1 MYLHK
6 IQSEYKRVRI
16 KRDLFP
22 SEPIRKGTLFVY
34 ILFVSTFAY
43 IKNIHQMRMINITC
57 ENTQK
62 DYEIEL
68 GTTLRDVKKMVFP
81 QNHNHILGA
90 LVNNQLQDLQFVVM
104 NPFRVNFIDVTTLDG
119 YSIYSRSLIFVLYQ
133 AVAQLF
139 PKKTFRA
146 EYFIS
151 NGIFC
156 RIINKD
162 IILTPE
168 SISQIRV
175 KMQEII
181 TNDFPIVREE
191 IPTDEAIRIFQQRGL
206 RDKAELMETRGRLYT
221 SLYYLNGLPDYFY
234 GTLAPSTG
242 CLQTFGLEPYKDG
255 MLLRLP
261 NRSHPSELYPLIPQ
275 NKLFQVFSEHK
286 RWGKILE
293 VSDMGHLNKIVEQK
307 FAGPMIKISEALHE
321 KKISQIADKIKARQ
335 KKVKVIL
342 IAGPSSS
349 GKTTFGKRLAIQLMV
364 NGIKPVNLSLDNYFV
379 NREMTPRDE
388 KGEYDYESIDALDI
402 VTFTDNIQRLLK
414 GEEVEIPKF
423 SFETGQRYYDGE
435 KLKISRNNVII
446 VEGIHGLNPKLTHL
460 LPPEALFKIFVSAL
474 TSISIDNHNLIN
486 PTDNRL
492 IRRMVRDYKY
502 RNYSAL
508 DTLKRWESVLLG
520 EQKHIVPYQEEAD
533 AMFNS
538 ALIYELGALKTQ
550 AEPLLRE
557 VTQQHPEHSKALR
570 LLKFFSYIRAVPTRE
585 IPPTSIIRE
594 FLGGSSFKY

>member
-1 MYLHK
+1 MK
-6 IQSEYKRVRI
+6 
-16 KRDLFP
+16 
-22 SEPIRKGTLFVY
+22 T
-34 ILFVSTFAY
+34 
-43 IKNIHQMRMINITC
+43 IHITC
-57 ENTQK
+57 ENTRQ

-68 GTTLRDVKKMVFP
+68 GTTLRDVKKIVFP
-81 QNHNHILGA
+81 ENHNHILGA

-104 NPFRVNFIDVTTLDG
+104 NPLRVNFIDVTTLDG
-119 YSIYSRSLIFVLYQ
+119 YSIYSRSLIFVLYK
-133 AVAQLF
+133 AVSMLF
-139 PKKTFRA
+139 PKKTLRA

-156 RIINKD
+156 RLVNKE

-168 SISQIRV
+168 IIGQLEN

-181 TNDFPIVREE
+181 AGDYPISREE
-191 IPTDEAIRIFQQRGL
+191 LPTDEAVRIFRKRGL
-206 RDKAELMETRGRLYT
+206 KDKAELMETRGRIYT
-221 SLYYLNGLPDYFY
+221 SLYYLDELPDYFY
-234 GTLAPSTG
+234 GTLAPSTS
-242 CLQTFGLEPYKDG
+242 CLKTFKLLPYKDG
-255 MLLRLP
+255 MLLQLP
-261 NRSHPSELYPLIPQ
+261 NRAHPLEVLPAIPQ
-275 NKLFQVFSEHK
+275 DKLFQVFSEQK

-293 VSDMGHLNKIVEQK
+293 VTDIGHLNKIVEQK

-349 GKTTFGKRLAIQLMV
+349 GKTTFSKRLAIQLMV
-364 NGIKPVNLSLDNYFV
+364 NGIKPINLSLDNYFV
-379 NREMTPRDE
+379 NRELTPRDE
-388 KGEYDYESIDALDI
+388 KGEYDYECIDALDI
-402 VTFTDNIQRLLK
+402 ATFTDNIQRMMK

-435 KLKISRNNVII
+435 KLKITRSNVII
-446 VEGIHGLNPKLTHL
+446 VEGIHGLNPKLTQL
-460 LPPEALFKIFVSAL
+460 LPQESLFKIFVSAL

-486 PTDNRL
+486 PADNRL

-533 AMFNS
+533 AIFNS

-585 IPPTSIIRE
+585 IPPTSILRE

>member
-1 MYLHK
+1 MK
-6 IQSEYKRVRI
+6 TI
-16 KRDLFP
+16 
-22 SEPIRKGTLFVY
+22 T
-34 ILFVSTFAY
+34 
-43 IKNIHQMRMINITC
+43 ITC
-57 ENTQK
+57 ENTGQ
-62 DYEIEL
+62 DYEIEP
-68 GTTLRDVKKMVFP
+68 GTTLREVKKIIFP
-81 QNHNHILGA
+81 ENHDNILGA
-90 LVNNQLQDLQFVVM
+90 LVNNQLQDLQFIVM
-104 NPFRVNFIDVTTLDG
+104 TPLVVNFIDVTTLDG
-119 YSIYSRSLIFVLYQ
+119 YSIYSRTLIFVLYK
-133 AVAQLF
+133 AITELF
-139 PKKTFRA
+139 PKKTLRA

-156 RIINKD
+156 RMVNKD
-162 IILTPE
+162 LILTPA
-168 SISQIRV
+168 QIDRI
-175 KMQEII
+175 KDRMQEII
-181 TNDFPIVREE
+181 EQDYPITREE
-191 IPTDEAIRIFQQRGL
+191 IPTHQVVCLFRKRGL
-206 RDKAELMETRGRLYT
+206 KDKAELMETRGKLFT

-234 GTLAPSTG
+234 GTLAPSTR
-242 CLQTFGLEPYKDG
+242 CLKVFGLDPYKEG

-261 NRSHPSELYPLIPQ
+261 NRAQPTELLPLLPQ
-275 NKLFQVFSEHK
+275 DKLYQVFSEYK
-286 RWGKILE
+286 RWQKILE
-293 VSDMGHLNKIVEQK
+293 VTDIGHLNKIIEK
-307 FAGPMIKISEALHE
+307 RYSGPVIKISEALHE
-321 KKISQIADKIKARQ
+321 KKISQIADKIKNRR

-364 NGIKPVNLSLDNYFV
+364 NGIKPINLSLDNYFV
-379 NREMTPRDE
+379 NREETPRDE
-388 KGEYDYESIDALDI
+388 KGEYDYECIDALDI
-402 VTFTDNIQRLLK
+402 TTFTDNVQRLMK

-435 KLKISRNNVII
+435 KLKLSKNNVLI
-446 VEGIHGLNPKLTHL
+446 VEGIHGLNPKLTQL
-460 LPPEALFKIFVSAL
+460 LPPESLFKIFVSAL

-508 DTLKRWESVLLG
+508 DTLKRWESVLNG
-520 EQKHIVPYQEEAD
+520 ELKHIIPYQEEAD
-533 AMFNS
+533 AIFNS

-557 VTQQHPEHSKALR
+557 VTEQHPEHSKALR

>member
-1 MYLHK
+1 MK
-6 IQSEYKRVRI
+6 A
-16 KRDLFP
+16 
-22 SEPIRKGTLFVY
+22 T
-34 ILFVSTFAY
+34 
-43 IKNIHQMRMINITC
+43 IHITC
-57 ENTQK
+57 ENTHQ
-62 DYEIEL
+62 DYEVEL
-68 GTTLRDVKKMVFP
+68 GTTLRDVKKIVFP
-81 QNHNHILGA
+81 ENHNHILGA

-104 NPFRVNFIDVTTLDG
+104 NPLRVNFIDVTTLDG

-133 AVAQLF
+133 AVSQLF
-139 PKKTFRA
+139 PKKTLRA

-156 RIINKD
+156 RIVNKEVM
-162 IILTPE
+162 LTPE
-168 SISQIRV
+168 LISQLRDR
-175 KMQEII
+175 MQEII
-181 TNDFPIVREE
+181 TNDYPIVREK
-191 IPTDEAIRIFQQRGL
+191 IPTDEAVRIFKKRGL
-206 RDKAELMETRGRLYT
+206 KDKADLMETRGKLFT
-221 SLYYLNGLPDYFY
+221 SLYYLNDLSDYFY
-234 GTLAPSTG
+234 GTLAPSTS
-242 CLQTFGLEPYKDG
+242 CLKVFGLIPYKDG
-255 MLLRLP
+255 MLLQMPDRSNPSVLLP
-261 NRSHPSELYPLIPQ
+261 AIPQ
-275 NKLFQVFSEHK
+275 DKLFQIFSENK
-286 RWGKILE
+286 RWSKVLE
-293 VSDMGHLNKIVEQK
+293 ITDIGHLNKMVELK
-307 FAGPMIKISEALHE
+307 YTSPMIKISEALHE

-342 IAGPSSS
+342 ISGPSSS
-349 GKTTFGKRLAIQLMV
+349 GKTTFGKRLAVQLMV

-379 NREMTPRDE
+379 NREDTPRDE
-388 KGEYDYESIDALDI
+388 KGEYDYESVDALDI
-402 VTFTDNIQRLLK
+402 ATFTENMQCLMR

-474 TSISIDNHNLIN
+474 TSIAIDNHNLIN

-508 DTLKRWESVLLG
+508 DTLKRWESVLTG

-538 ALIYELGALKTQ
+538 ALVYELGALKTQ

>member
-1 MYLHK
+1 M
-6 IQSEYKRVRI
+6 
-16 KRDLFP
+16 
-22 SEPIRKGTLFVY
+22 
-34 ILFVSTFAY
+34 
-43 IKNIHQMRMINITC
+43 KNITITC
-57 ENTQK
+57 ENTGQ
-62 DYEIEL
+62 DYEIEP
-68 GTTLRDVKKMVFP
+68 GTTLREVKKIIFP
-81 QNHNHILGA
+81 ENHDNILGA
-90 LVNNQLQDLQFVVM
+90 LVNNQLQDLQFIVM
-104 NPFRVNFIDVTTLDG
+104 TPLVVNFIDVTTLDG
-119 YSIYSRSLIFVLYQ
+119 YSIYSRTLIFVLYK
-133 AVAQLF
+133 AITELF
-139 PKKTFRA
+139 PKKTLRA

-156 RIINKD
+156 RIVNKD
-162 IILTPE
+162 LILTPA
-168 SISQIRV
+168 QIDRIKD

-181 TNDFPIVREE
+181 EQDYPITREE
-191 IPTDEAIRIFQQRGL
+191 IPTNQVVHLFRKRGL
-206 RDKAELMETRGRLYT
+206 KDKAELMETRGRLFT
-221 SLYYLNGLPDYFY
+221 SLYYLDGLPDYFY
-234 GTLAPSTG
+234 GTLAPSTR
-242 CLQTFGLEPYKDG
+242 CLKVFGLDPYKEG

-261 NRSHPSELYPLIPQ
+261 NRAQPAELLPVLPQ
-275 NKLFQVFSEHK
+275 DKLYQVFSEYK
-286 RWGKILE
+286 RWQKILE
-293 VSDMGHLNKIVEQK
+293 VTDIGHLNKTIEKK
-307 FAGPMIKISEALHE
+307 FSGPVIKISEALHE
-321 KKISQIADKIKARQ
+321 KKISQIADKIKNRR

-364 NGIKPVNLSLDNYFV
+364 NGIKPINLSLDNYFV
-379 NREMTPRDE
+379 NRDETPRDE
-388 KGEYDYESIDALDI
+388 KGEYDYECIDALDI
-402 VTFTDNIQRLLK
+402 ATFTDNVQRLMK

-435 KLKISRNNVII
+435 KLKLSKNNVLI
-446 VEGIHGLNPKLTHL
+446 VEGIHGLNPKLTQL
-460 LPPEALFKIFVSAL
+460 LPPESLFKIFVSAL

-508 DTLKRWESVLLG
+508 DTLKRWESVLNG
-520 EQKHIVPYQEEAD
+520 ELKHIIPYQEEAD
-533 AMFNS
+533 AIFNS

-557 VTQQHPEHSKALR
+557 VTEQHPEHSKALR

>member
-1 MYLHK
+1 MKTIY
-6 IQSEYKRVRI
+6 
-16 KRDLFP
+16 
-22 SEPIRKGTLFVY
+22 
-34 ILFVSTFAY
+34 
-43 IKNIHQMRMINITC
+43 ITC
-57 ENTQK
+57 ENTHQ
-62 DYEIEL
+62 DYEIEM
-68 GTTLRDVKKMVFP
+68 GTTLRDAKKIIFP
-81 QNHNHILGA
+81 ENHNHILGA
-90 LVNNQLQDLQFVVM
+90 LINNQLQDLQYVIM
-104 NPFRVNFIDVTTLDG
+104 TSLRVNFIDVTTLDG
-119 YSIYSRSLIFVLYQ
+119 YSIYSRSLIFVLYK
-133 AVAQLF
+133 AVTELF
-139 PKKTFRA
+139 PKKTLRA

-156 RIINKD
+156 RIVNKD
-162 IILTPE
+162 IIVTPE
-168 SISQIRV
+168 VVEQIKA

-181 TNDFPIVREE
+181 ANDYPIMREE
-191 IPTDEAIRIFQQRGL
+191 IPTDEAVRIFRKRGL
-206 RDKAELMETRGRLYT
+206 KDKADLMETRGKLYT
-221 SLYYLNGLPDYFY
+221 SLFYLNDLPDYFY

-242 CLQTFGLEPYKDG
+242 CLKTFGLQPYKDG
-255 MLLRLP
+255 MLLQLPDRLQ
-261 NRSHPSELYPLIPQ
+261 PSQVLPVIPQ
-275 NKLFQVFSEHK
+275 DKLYQVFSEYK

-293 VSDMGHLNKIVEQK
+293 VTDIGHLNKVVEQK
-307 FAGPMIKISEALHE
+307 HSGPMIKISEALHE

-364 NGIKPVNLSLDNYFV
+364 NGIKPINLSLDNYFV
-379 NREMTPRDE
+379 DRELTPRDE
-388 KGEYDYESIDALDI
+388 KGEYDYECIDALDI
-402 VTFTDNIQRLLK
+402 ATFTDNMQRLMN

-435 KLKISRNNVII
+435 KFKISKNNVII
-446 VEGIHGLNPKLTHL
+446 VEGIHGLNPKLTQL
-460 LPPEALFKIFVSAL
+460 LPQESLFKIFVSAL
-474 TSISIDNHNLIN
+474 TSIAIDNHNLIN

-492 IRRMVRDYKY
+492 LRRMVRDYKY

-585 IPPTSIIRE
+585 VPPTSIIRE

>member
-1 MYLHK
+1 MK
-6 IQSEYKRVRI
+6 
-16 KRDLFP
+16 
-22 SEPIRKGTLFVY
+22 T
-34 ILFVSTFAY
+34 
-43 IKNIHQMRMINITC
+43 INITC
-57 ENTQK
+57 ENTQQ
-62 DYEIEL
+62 DYEVEL
-68 GTTLRDVKKMVFP
+68 GTTLREVKKNVFP
-81 QNHNHILGA
+81 ENHNHILGA
-90 LVNNQLQDLQFVVM
+90 LVNNQLQDLQYVVM
-104 NPFRVNFIDVTTLDG
+104 NPLRVNFIDVTTLDG
-119 YSIYSRSLIFVLYQ
+119 YSIYSRSLIFVLYR
-133 AVAQLF
+133 AVNQLF
-139 PKKTFRA
+139 PGKTFKA

-156 RIINKD
+156 RIENKE
-162 IILTPE
+162 IHITPA
-168 SISQIRV
+168 IVRQLKD

-181 TNDFPIVREE
+181 HNDIPITREE
-191 IPTDEAIRIFQQRGL
+191 IPTEEAVRIFRKKGL
-206 RDKAELMETRGRLYT
+206 KDKAELMATRGKLYT
-221 SLYYLNGLPDYFY
+221 SLYYLDDLPDYFY

-242 CLQTFGLEPYKDG
+242 CLPVFDLIPYKDG
-255 MLLRLP
+255 MLLVLP
-261 NRSHPSELYPLIPQ
+261 ERTQPGQILQVIPQ
-275 NKLFQVFSEHK
+275 DKLYQIFSENK
-286 RWGKILE
+286 QWGKILE
-293 VSDMGHLNKIVEQK
+293 VNDMGQLNKIVEEK
-307 FAGPMIKISEALHE
+307 FSGPMIKISEALHE

-335 KKVKVIL
+335 KKIKVIL

-379 NREMTPRDE
+379 NREETPRDE

-402 VTFTDNIQRLLK
+402 ATFSDNVQRLIQ
-414 GEEVEIPKF
+414 GEEIEIPKF

-435 KLKISRNNVII
+435 KIRISKNNVII

-460 LPPEALFKIFVSAL
+460 LPPESLFKIFVSAL

-486 PTDNRL
+486 PADNRL
-492 IRRMVRDYKY
+492 IRRIVRDYKY

-508 DTLKRWESVLLG
+508 ETLKRWESVLLG

-538 ALIYELGALKTQ
+538 ALIYELGALKIQ

-570 LLKFFSYIRAVPTRE
+570 LLKFFSYIRALPTRE